1 MELGEKLQQLRKQK
15 NYTQEELAE
24 LLFVSRTA
32 ISKWES
38 GRGYPSIDS
47 LKAISGVFSVSIDDL
62 LSGEELIS
70 LAQTEQREK
79 AAAMRDLV
87 FGILDCM
94 AALLFFLPLFGQ
106 PEGDTVKIVPL
117 LSFTETRDYIWL
129 TFAVAG
135 GLTALL
141 RCPAGLAELAPQNLA
156 ALQDDVLPGAD
167 RLPAA
172 VFHCRPSPVSGGVP
186 ALHPDFQGDFAYKTA
201 VTRIVSSL

>member
-135 GLTALL
+135 GLTALFGVVQL
-141 RCPAGLAELAPQNLA
+141 
-156 ALQDDVLPGAD
+156 ALQNWRHRIWLRGKTTVSLALTVFLLLFSIAGRHPYPGAF
-167 RLPAA
+167 LLCILI
-172 VFHCRPSPVSGGVP
+172 FKGILLIKRP
-186 ALHPDFQGDFAYKTA
+186 
-201 VTRIVSSL
+201 